1 MCSPRTR
8 IRAIRAMVNISTFIK
23 IQWNFGSWHF
33 WHNLTCNLLTCLNK
47 RNPFKMHSIPLIHR
61 NHCDIDLSD
70 WKNDHFTVTSD
81 TGGNWHCY
89 ISPRDSGKF
98 TSVADEE
105 HTLHSSTD
113 LTVLVR
119 CQALEKTA
127 TDMKVTKSKKN
138 ARKSYADNSPIIYLI
153 SQ

>member
-1 MCSPRTR
+1 M
-8 IRAIRAMVNISTFIK
+8 
-23 IQWNFGSWHF
+23 
-33 WHNLTCNLLTCLNK
+33 
-47 RNPFKMHSIPLIHR
+47 
-61 NHCDIDLSD
+61 
-70 WKNDHFTVTSD
+70 TSD
-81 TGGNWHCY
+81 TVGNWHCY

-113 LTVLVR
+113 LTALVR

-127 TDMKVTKSKKN
+127 TDMKVMKSKKN